1 MADDLAAGRRTEIT
15 WLCGEIVDLGAMVG
29 VGAPVNERLIQLI
42 VAAEQGGR
50 RDWPSGELLAE

>member
-1 MADDLAAGRRTEIT
+1 
-15 WLCGEIVDLGAMVG
+15 MVG

-50 RDWPSGELLAE
+50 RDWPSGELLAELRAAGSTTRQ